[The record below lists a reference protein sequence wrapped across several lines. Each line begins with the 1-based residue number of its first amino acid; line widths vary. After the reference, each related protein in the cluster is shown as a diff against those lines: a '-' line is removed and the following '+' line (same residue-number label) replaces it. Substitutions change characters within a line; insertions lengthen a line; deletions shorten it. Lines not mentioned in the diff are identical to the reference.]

1 MPNKTRYLILPDRMY
16 VVKLDNGEEIEVSGL
31 DIIQMGHSIKRTQM
45 IAEAM
50 KHLDD
55 LEETGRAWF

>member
-16 VVKLDNGEEIEVSGL
+16 VVKLDDGEEIEVSGL
-31 DIIQMGHSIKRTQM
+31 DIIQMGNSIKKAQM
-45 IAEAM
+45 IAKAF
-50 KHLDD
+50 KDLND